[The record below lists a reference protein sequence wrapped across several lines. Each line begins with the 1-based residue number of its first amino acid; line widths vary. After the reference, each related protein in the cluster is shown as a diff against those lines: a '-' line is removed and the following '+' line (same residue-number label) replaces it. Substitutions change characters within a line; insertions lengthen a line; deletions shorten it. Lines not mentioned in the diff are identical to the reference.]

1 MFKEYKHMEDMEVLS
16 VIDPDSLTT
25 EQKKKSLRSVNLI
38 KLKRRGKLKGRMCAD
53 EAHHCKFILREE
65 SKLQMINM

>member
-38 KLKRRGKLKGRMCAD
+38 KLKRRGKLKVRMCDD
-53 EAHHCKFILREE
+53 EAPHCKFILREE
-65 SKLQMINM
+65 AKLQMINM